1 MERII
6 HGTRSYGISL
16 RLFKLVAREWEQW
29 DVESNTRTD
38 IPYLQATMYYFVYYI
53 NTIALYRKVKPIILK
68 TKNRGINNSRMKI
81 TQWVGA
87 KAQDGKML
95 WIMIT
100 KLSFIEFVLTDRR
113 KISDKRKNWPMIN
126 LPVVDFRSHPQEM
139 LLSKPLNT

>member
-1 MERII
+1 MIRRFFPVGE
-6 HGTRSYGISL
+6 
-16 RLFKLVAREWEQW
+16 
-29 DVESNTRTD
+29 
-38 IPYLQATMYYFVYYI
+38 
-53 NTIALYRKVKPIILK
+53 
-68 TKNRGINNSRMKI
+68 MKI

-100 KLSFIEFVLTDRR
+100 EFSFIESVLTDRR
-113 KISDKRKNWPMIN
+113 KISDKRKNWPGIN

>member
-6 HGTRSYGISL
+6 HGTRRYGILL
-16 RLFKLVAREWEQW
+16 RLFKLVAREWAQW
-29 DVESNTRTD
+29 TGEVSS
-38 IPYLQATMYYFVYYI
+38 Q
-53 NTIALYRKVKPIILK
+53 
-68 TKNRGINNSRMKI
+68 TKNKGINNSRMKI

-113 KISDKRKNWPMIN
+113 KISDKRKNWPVTN
-126 LPVVDFRSHPQEM
+126 LPGCRFSFSPARNAIIKATEYVTFFLFLQFLAD
-139 LLSKPLNT
+139 T